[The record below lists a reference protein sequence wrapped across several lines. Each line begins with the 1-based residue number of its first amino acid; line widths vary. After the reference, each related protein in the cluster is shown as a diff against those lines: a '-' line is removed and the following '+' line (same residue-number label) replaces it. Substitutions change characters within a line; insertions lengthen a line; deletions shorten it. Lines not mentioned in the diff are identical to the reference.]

1 MSRVLVIESSARQ
14 RGSVSRLLTAEF
26 ISHWK
31 AAHPAD
37 RFQVRD
43 LAREPLPHLD
53 ELLLGAWTTPCDGHS
68 AAERRALER
77 SNRLTEEL
85 RIADVL
91 VLAAPMYNFAIPSS
105 LKSWFDHVLRAG
117 LTFRYAE
124 QGPETRV
131 NGARW
136 QRGLLQGGR
145 WTLPAE
151 CCWRAVHCATRLAG
165 PDVQSVR
172 APSRCSIRSI
182 TLAAVVAPEL
192 SCFRSPAR
200 SSRRV
205 GNARTPHS
213 PHWANC
219 R

>member
-105 LKSWFDHVLRAG
+105 LKS
-117 LTFRYAE
+117 
-124 QGPETRV
+124 
-131 NGARW
+131 
-136 QRGLLQGGR
+136 
-145 WTLPAE
+145 
-151 CCWRAVHCATRLAG
+151 
-165 PDVQSVR
+165 
-172 APSRCSIRSI
+172 
-182 TLAAVVAPEL
+182 
-192 SCFRSPAR
+192 
-200 SSRRV
+200 
-205 GNARTPHS
+205 
-213 PHWANC
+213 
-219 R
+219 